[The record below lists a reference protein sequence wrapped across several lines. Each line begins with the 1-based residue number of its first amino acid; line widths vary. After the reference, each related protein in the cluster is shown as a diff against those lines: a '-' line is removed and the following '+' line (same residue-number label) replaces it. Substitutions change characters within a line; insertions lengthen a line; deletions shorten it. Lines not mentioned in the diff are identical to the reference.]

1 MASSWFPGLPP
12 ENCFLLS
19 GCTLWEEA
27 ARLSLKATS
36 DSRQDPGSVCELTC
50 GGGLKEEEAL
60 YRAQGCS
67 FAMEKVDR
75 KIINKSK

>member
-1 MASSWFPGLPP
+1 
-12 ENCFLLS
+12 
-19 GCTLWEEA
+19 
-27 ARLSLKATS
+27 LSLKATS